1 MQGVLGRLVWRGSIP
16 VMGFNLCNHLNRR
29 KLVLSRL
36 GPGCG
41 VKGTEMEVRRP
52 LDIGLSS
59 RSFSSR
65 LDL

>member
-1 MQGVLGRLVWRGSIP
+1 M
-16 VMGFNLCNHLNRR
+16 MGFNLCNHLNRR